1 MSNFFG
7 NFKRPR
13 AELKLIDKFV
23 DLYEESRKDYKS
35 KNYVKAL
42 SGLKVEYEILKDI
55 YDIYPKVV
63 VLYLIIKSKY
73 KLNDY
78 KDFEAYIE
86 KLDSY
91 IIHLVK
97 YKKDIFIKYKAKIFL
112 YKLIFDF
119 SLDNI
124 EKSINIVIQMINYL
138 KDSPILS
145 LEEKIYFFWIYIK
158 GFIKLSDNIKSR
170 KFIYFK
176 EQYDSMIMEVI
187 NDKKKFD
194 EGIIIKEKKIS
205 RVFVKEYKS
214 YMNSRMRQN
223 IYESLDKK
231 FYYFKYG
238 KINNKI
244 MLFLNRNMDL
254 YLSSDNKD
262 KLVEKFNNYLLVT
275 KIDLKETFNMSVSQ
289 LIQEQKRRIIA
300 FNIIFSNIVGA
311 FNHIFKKYFTEK
323 EITFKQ
329 LSNSKSVENMFNKNE
344 IKEIEQKLI
353 RNARQIKPI
362 NLNSTKEEKKMK
374 LNSFTMKDIKVP
386 YNFKMEIYIPPN
398 NIKNEE
404 EGIDENIQNIQN
416 IPKNYILPILKSNT
430 IRHYIL
436 KKNKNEENKNVILN
450 IKQKKLKRCISN
462 TLIDF
467 NKKKT
472 SGILNLHNINNS
484 ININNKDKYK
494 RKKELIPENLKLR
507 NINYFLISK
516 LIEIY
521 KNIFDAQEIKIKNDD
536 KYLKLFPRKNDLY
549 NYNLNNIIKE
559 YNASSIKGTNT
570 INGNQDKYFFYE
582 DFLLIK
588 NFYLFGICDGH
599 GKFGEEISSAVS
611 YLFPSFINYILIEDN
626 LNKRKQD
633 INDMILNLFKLE
645 ESPQDIKEIFILRY
659 IYDKFKINYK
669 YFPFIQDNIKSIL
682 YLLYESIFYIQKELI
697 QRYHYDIE
705 FSGTTLCAGFL
716 LGKILYISNIGD
728 SRVILGNL
736 DPYSNKWSYKQL
748 SLDHVPS
755 SPNEN
760 KRILSNNGKVKKL
773 INEAGEEIGPFRI
786 FEKNKD
792 SDLPGLSLSRSI
804 GDSMAKNLGVIF
816 EPELFKYELNSR
828 DKIIIVGSDGF
839 WNYISNEEAIDMV
852 GKYYEDEI
860 KAEEVSV
867 KMVEIAK
874 ERWIEENKKNPRL
887 FNYNRYKNINNND
900 IKKNKK
906 NSIIVINEEFQ
917 NYEQQKEKKYHY
929 DDITCM
935 IIYLEVK

>member
-78 KDFEAYIE
+78 KDFEEYIE

-416 IPKNYILPILKSNT
+416 IPKN
-430 IRHYIL
+430 
-436 KKNKNEENKNVILN
+436 
-450 IKQKKLKRCISN
+450 
-462 TLIDF
+462 
-467 NKKKT
+467 
-472 SGILNLHNINNS
+472 
-484 ININNKDKYK
+484 
-494 RKKELIPENLKLR
+494 
-507 NINYFLISK
+507 
-516 LIEIY
+516 
-521 KNIFDAQEIKIKNDD
+521 
-536 KYLKLFPRKNDLY
+536 
-549 NYNLNNIIKE
+549 
-559 YNASSIKGTNT
+559 
-570 INGNQDKYFFYE
+570 
-582 DFLLIK
+582 
-588 NFYLFGICDGH
+588 
-599 GKFGEEISSAVS
+599 
-611 YLFPSFINYILIEDN
+611 
-626 LNKRKQD
+626 
-633 INDMILNLFKLE
+633 
-645 ESPQDIKEIFILRY
+645 
-659 IYDKFKINYK
+659 
-669 YFPFIQDNIKSIL
+669 
-682 YLLYESIFYIQKELI
+682 
-697 QRYHYDIE
+697 
-705 FSGTTLCAGFL
+705 
-716 LGKILYISNIGD
+716 
-728 SRVILGNL
+728 
-736 DPYSNKWSYKQL
+736 
-748 SLDHVPS
+748 
-755 SPNEN
+755 
-760 KRILSNNGKVKKL
+760 
-773 INEAGEEIGPFRI
+773 
-786 FEKNKD
+786 
-792 SDLPGLSLSRSI
+792 
-804 GDSMAKNLGVIF
+804 
-816 EPELFKYELNSR
+816 
-828 DKIIIVGSDGF
+828 
-839 WNYISNEEAIDMV
+839 
-852 GKYYEDEI
+852 
-860 KAEEVSV
+860 
-867 KMVEIAK
+867 
-874 ERWIEENKKNPRL
+874 
-887 FNYNRYKNINNND
+887 
-900 IKKNKK
+900 
-906 NSIIVINEEFQ
+906 
-917 NYEQQKEKKYHY
+917 
-929 DDITCM
+929 
-935 IIYLEVK
+935 